1 MSAMSKSH
9 VVEALEELEC
19 GMRKI
24 VATEALSLF
33 IHLRRALGMPDVLL
47 DTNFSIYAR
56 SASLR
61 SPRVTPQPLRFMEAH
76 SLQSVTPPL
85 SSADASPAGSI
96 DRQRA
101 EMESLIM
108 AARSSVGP
116 GNSYVSNRHRRRKPV
131 GEQQNDSAAD
141 TSAQNSPLSTSRR
154 SPEYF
159 SAFVDQGFAPPQSP
173 TPTLS
178 DHASVEVEPA
188 PRESTPKPINLIS
201 RLTRLENVLHR
212 RAKQL
217 QKPQQ

>member
-141 TSAQNSPLSTSRR
+141 VKALARILQRVCGSGLCSSTESDSHTVRPRQRR
-154 SPEYF
+154 GRACAER
-159 SAFVDQGFAPPQSP
+159 V
-173 TPTLS
+173 
-178 DHASVEVEPA
+178 HAE
-188 PRESTPKPINLIS
+188 TD
-201 RLTRLENVLHR
+201 
-212 RAKQL
+212 
-217 QKPQQ
+217 